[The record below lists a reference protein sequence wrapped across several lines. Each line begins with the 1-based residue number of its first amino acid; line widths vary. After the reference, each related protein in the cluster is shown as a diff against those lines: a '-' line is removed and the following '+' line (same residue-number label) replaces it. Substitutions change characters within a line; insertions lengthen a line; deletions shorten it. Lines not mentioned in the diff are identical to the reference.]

1 MTGNLLIIATLS
13 SVILAAIGA
22 RIAGGEPW
30 KGAVLAV
37 AFIAGTIAASFV
49 AQSLVLFFIAGAVVA
64 AIVAGAMKIP
74 SKHAA
79 NALLGCILGQL
90 VPFAFM

>member
-1 MTGNLLIIATLS
+1 MTGNLFIIALLS
-13 SVILAAIGA
+13 SVIFAAIGA

-49 AQSLVLFFIAGAVVA
+49 AQSLLLFFIAGAVLA
-64 AIVAGAMKIP
+64 AIIAGAMNIP
-74 SKHAA
+74 SRQAA
-79 NALLGCILGQL
+79 NALLGCVLGQL